1 MFEIYLQQAFVIVV
15 VVSGLPLLA
24 SSLCGLGVALL
35 QALTQI
41 QEQSISYLV
50 RFGAVGVVMAV
61 TFPWLAAEVM
71 TFTREILGSLGALG
85 RMP

>member
-1 MFEIYLQQAFVIVV
+1 MFEVYLHQAFVIVV
-15 VVSGLPLLA
+15 IVSGLPLLA

-41 QEQSISYLV
+41 QEQSIGYLV
-50 RFGAVGVVMAV
+50 RFAAVGVVMVV
-61 TFPWLAAEVM
+61 TFPWLAAEVL
-71 TFTREILGSLGALG
+71 TFTREMLGSLAALG